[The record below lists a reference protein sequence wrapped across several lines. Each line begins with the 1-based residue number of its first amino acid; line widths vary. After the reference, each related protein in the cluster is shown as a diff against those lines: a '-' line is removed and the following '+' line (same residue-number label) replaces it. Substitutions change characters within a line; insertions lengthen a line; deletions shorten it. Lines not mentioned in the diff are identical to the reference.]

1 MYESKLEKT
10 SLAETFN
17 KLISRTN
24 QAPPLP
30 ILELSSIRTK
40 LNCDF
45 QMFG

>member
-24 QAPPLP
+24 HAPPVAQFGV
-30 ILELSSIRTK
+30 IFHKNKIK
-40 LNCDF
+40 L
-45 QMFG
+45 